1 MPTAITDWGAAMMT
15 SLAAALAMF
24 LSAIP
29 KIIGFAV
36 ILIVGWL
43 LSSLIER
50 GVAALLRAV
59 RFNDLASRAG
69 FTDFLSRMRVN
80 TSSSELRDAGVAKAA
95 DPAGMI
101 GLIAKWFVRLIA
113 LVVAFDALGLPAV
126 SDVLRD
132 LLLWLPNVVVALV
145 VLVIGG
151 LAARALSNLVRGASS
166 EAGIEQSNL
175 LAKIASVLVWAFA
188 IVVAVNQI
196 GIATTLVNTLFM
208 AFVGAIALG
217 LGLAF
222 GLGGRETAGR
232 ILSRWYE
239 TSRDRGPQLA
249 HAAEVAGDRAREQAR
264 GMAAQYP
271 QGYQGGGMPAGSQQ
285 GGAPYQGQPTGQGAR
300 YEDPRYQGGAYQG
313 GPSGGYTGGGG
324 QMNPGYGQQGGSAY
338 GNSTGGAQYPAD
350 GGPREESDR
359 TREEREAQGYDTTL
373 RRDR

>member
-1 MPTAITDWGAAMMT
+1 MMT

-43 LSSLIER
+43 LSSLVEK

-59 RFNDLASRAG
+59 KFNDLANKSGLGDFVRKMNAG
-69 FTDFLSRMRVN
+69 TDS
-80 TSSSELRDAGVAKAA
+80 
-95 DPAGMI
+95 AGMI
-101 GLIAKWFVRLIA
+101 GLVAKWFIRLIA

-126 SDVLRD
+126 SEVLQQ

-151 LAARALSNLVRGASS
+151 LAARALSNLVRGAAA
-166 EAGIEQSNL
+166 EAGISNANML
-175 LAKIASVLVWAFA
+175 SKVASALVWAFA

-222 GLGGRETAGR
+222 GLGGRETAGQ
-232 ILSRWYE
+232 IVSQWYG
-239 TSRDRGPQLA
+239 SAKANSDKLA
-249 HAAEVAGDRAREQAR
+249 HAADAGGRMASSSMGSMGGSGGGSGSGGASSGSSGSSGMGGSGGSTGGSYDPTR
-264 GMAAQYP
+264 G
-271 QGYQGGGMPAGSQQ
+271 GYQGGATAQQ
-285 GGAPYQGQPTGQGAR
+285 GSDKMYPTPSAPR
-300 YEDPRYQGGAYQG
+300 H
-313 GPSGGYTGGGG
+313 PSE
-324 QMNPGYGQQGGSAY
+324 GGS
-338 GNSTGGAQYPAD
+338 
-350 GGPREESDR
+350 
-359 TREEREAQGYDTTL
+359 
-373 RRDR
+373 